1 MGHHIS
7 DKGIQ
12 PLPEK
17 LDTIRNM
24 PRPRTPK
31 EIKQFLGLRGYYQKF
46 VPHFSEI
53 SRPLAKLTEK
63 DTSFEW
69 TPQCQ
74 FSFEMLKDALMSAPI
89 LKYPN
94 DRLGFT
100 VYQTYVVRGL
110 NVVSERLFIQPMLW
124 GNWLY
129 V

>member
-1 MGHHIS
+1 ME
-7 DKGIQ
+7 KGIQ

-31 EIKQFLGLRGYYQKF
+31 EIKQFLGLTGYYRKF

-53 SRPLAKLTEK
+53 ARPLMKLTAK

-74 FSFEMLKDALMSAPI
+74 FLFEMLKKCI
-89 LKYPN
+89 NVGTYP
-94 DRLGFT
+94 
-100 VYQTYVVRGL
+100 Q
-110 NVVSERLFIQPMLW
+110 VS
-124 GNWLY
+124 
-129 V
+129 